1 MIRLKSLSTFCCGAA
16 ALLPAPALAG
26 PRVGQ
31 AGESSRATIRIS
43 ISVAPRFGAASRPT
57 ACCAPD
63 AASLVLS
70 TNASGLRYAVVEASA
85 LSAGDILPPNR
96 GEPRLVLI
104 TPD

>member
-16 ALLPAPALAG
+16 ALLPAPAPAG
-26 PRVGQ
+26 PRVGL

-43 ISVAPRFGAASRPT
+43 ISVAPRFGAASRRT

-63 AASLVLS
+63 AGSLVLS
-70 TNASGLRYAVVEASA
+70 TNAPGLRYAVVEASA
-85 LSAGDILPPNR
+85 VSPGDVLPPNR